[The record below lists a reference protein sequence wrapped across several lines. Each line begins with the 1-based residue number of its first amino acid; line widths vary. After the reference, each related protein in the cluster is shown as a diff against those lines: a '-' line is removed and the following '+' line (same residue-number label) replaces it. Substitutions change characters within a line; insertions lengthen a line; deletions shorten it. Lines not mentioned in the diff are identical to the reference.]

1 MAIHGARVIQTE
13 EIANGKAQR
22 WKDMLE
28 MFEKHQGTKRMGK
41 RESELFNGPC
51 YKIIQCLFMDGTIKD
66 IK

>member
-1 MAIHGARVIQTE
+1 MGIHGARVIQTE

-28 MFEKHQGTKRMGK
+28 MFEKQQGTNSRMGK

-51 YKIIQCLFMDGTIKD
+51 YKITQSVYSWMVQ
-66 IK
+66 